1 MERSSSEG
9 THEVTATVTRIN
21 AFSTTHKSNPTAS
34 NPHLPMSN
42 PKATPNPKELGQSH
56 GNFGGVADKCGKQPS
71 SSNPRC
77 TLQPQLCPSAPE
89 TRSSSW
95 PRPAIVSCGGM
106 ASPHGA
112 PASRVF
118 FFSFP
123 RQENAGAVDALP
135 CPGVRARRR
144 PSGARARAL
153 PSPLLPSL
161 QRDRERRD

>member
-9 THEVTATVTRIN
+9 THEVTATVTQIN
-21 AFSTTHKSNPTAS
+21 TCSTTHKSNPTIH
-34 NPHLPMSN
+34 PQIPN
-42 PKATPNPKELGQSH
+42 PKSQTQSNTQPKELGQSH

-118 FFSFP
+118 CFLFSP
-123 RQENAGAVDALP
+123 ARK
-135 CPGVRARRR
+135 RRR
-144 PSGARARAL
+144 RGRVAVSRCPRATPSKWRARAST
-153 PSPLLPSL
+153 PQSPPP
-161 QRDRERRD
+161 

>member
-1 MERSSSEG
+1 MDRSSWEG
-9 THEVTATVTRIN
+9 TYEVTATVTRIN
-21 AFSTTHKSNPTAS
+21 AFSTTHKSNPTIH
-34 NPHLPMSN
+34 PQI
-42 PKATPNPKELGQSH
+42 PNPKQHPTQRAWTISRQLWGRCRQMWQAALIIKSQ
-56 GNFGGVADKCGKQPS
+56 VYAATTAPS
-71 SSNPRC
+71 ISSRK
-77 TLQPQLCPSAPE
+77 AE
-89 TRSSSW
+89 TRSSPW

-106 ASPHGA
+106 ASPLGA